1 MCLIKSVKIQEGFKV
16 VFLVV
21 CIFLVRIYFLKISIK
36 NEKRILKN
44 GGSEFGVQ
52 NTKLLTVVHILFYLS
67 CLVEAVVRHAKFDTL
82 SSLGLIFLLFSMGM
96 LFWVTRL
103 LGDIWTVKL
112 MLVKDHRFVDHWLFR
127 VVKHPNYFLNIIPE
141 LIGLALLCH
150 ATYSF
155 LILFP
160 VYMVIL
166 YRRIHEENNLLKT
179 VIIPN
184 GTVQSAAEITGNN

>member
-1 MCLIKSVKIQEGFKV
+1 MI
-16 VFLVV
+16 VFLVI

-67 CLVEAVVRHAKFDTL
+67 CLIEAVVRHTKFDTL

-112 MLVKDHRFVDHWLFR
+112 MLVKGHRFVDHWLFR

-160 VYMVIL
+160 VYMIIL

>member
-1 MCLIKSVKIQEGFKV
+1 MCLIKSVKIQEGFMV
-16 VFLVV
+16 VFLVI

-184 GTVQSAAEITGNN
+184 GTVQSVAEITGNN

>member
-1 MCLIKSVKIQEGFKV
+1 MFFWLF
-16 VFLVV
+16 VFFGENL
-21 CIFLVRIYFLKISIK
+21 FLKISIK

-52 NTKLLTVVHILFYLS
+52 NTKLLTIVHILFYLS
-67 CLVEAVVRHAKFDTL
+67 CLVEAVVRHTKFDTL

-166 YRRIHEENNLLKT
+166 YRRRIHEENNLLKT

>member
-1 MCLIKSVKIQEGFKV
+1 MV
-16 VFLVV
+16 VFLVI

-184 GTVQSAAEITGNN
+184 RTVQSVAEITGNN